1 MVAPKPYQPLA
12 WVATVILLIAATM
25 LSALENEVY
34 ATYGFG
40 IASLL
45 WTIIGVL
52 WREKTLILL
61 NAVLTAIYLV
71 GIVKHLSTLF

>member
-40 IASLL
+40 IASSL

>member
-1 MVAPKPYQPLA
+1 MVVQKPYQPLA
-12 WVATVILLIAATM
+12 WVATVVLLFAATM

-40 IASLL
+40 IASAL

-52 WREKTLILL
+52 WKEKTLILL
-61 NAVLTAIYLV
+61 NAVLTAIYLI
-71 GIVKHLSTLF
+71 GIFKHLSTLL